1 MPAEATVWAADGPVT
16 PSRRHHDRAI
26 MTETS
31 IAESRTADAGVAA
44 RYQEPSSA
52 WRWVAHVAVL
62 LPIVVAV
69 VRALVNGWFPVGD
82 AALLAIRAYDVG
94 TPDHPLL
101 GSWTSA
107 SFALGIDVNNPG
119 PLYPDLLAPFMW
131 TIGRAFGIGTATAIG
146 VGTINAAA
154 ALGTMGPEGKAAIPA
169 LSEAQAMAK
178 GAAKDEKDK
187 QALGKAAGGSIKL
200 LRAQ

>member
-1 MPAEATVWAADGPVT
+1 
-16 PSRRHHDRAI
+16 

-52 WRWVAHVAVL
+52 RRWVARVAVL

-69 VRALVNGWFPVGD
+69 VLALVNGWFPVGD

-131 TIGRAFGIGTATAIG
+131 TIGRANPRRWWRSRVNRLGAMNASTDATA
-146 VGTINAAA
+146 VSSS
-154 ALGTMGPEGKAAIPA
+154 PRYRQ
-169 LSEAQAMAK
+169 SC
-178 GAAKDEKDK
+178 
-187 QALGKAAGGSIKL
+187 GG
-200 LRAQ
+200 RP